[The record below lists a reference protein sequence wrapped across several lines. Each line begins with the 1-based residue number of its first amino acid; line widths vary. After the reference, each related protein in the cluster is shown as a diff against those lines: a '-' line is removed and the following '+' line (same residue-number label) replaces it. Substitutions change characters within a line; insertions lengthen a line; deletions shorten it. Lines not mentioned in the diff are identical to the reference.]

1 MPDSG
6 KFRTTVFCS
15 KVATQIYLLRRKL
28 VSVPLSK
35 FDKSSGKIFFQNW
48 QRNLAGP
55 GNSGPVLITQEG
67 LELQLEVLQG
77 LGDGRVLKR
86 K

>member
-1 MPDSG
+1 M
-6 KFRTTVFCS
+6 
-15 KVATQIYLLRRKL
+15 
-28 VSVPLSK
+28 
-35 FDKSSGKIFFQNW
+35 
-48 QRNLAGP
+48 GP